1 MICRIIENAGYNAV
15 MSESVY
21 TADLVCPGCGS
32 SVPAEAERCVKCGKM
47 LGLAQAPAPRR
58 AAASPVNP
66 IPLDERRWMVISLMV
81 FAALFLGFPFLWKS
95 RAFTRGEKI
104 FWTIAVLIE
113 TVVIFWLF
121 YIGMAWAIGRIRDAL
136 P

>member
-1 MICRIIENAGYNAV
+1 
-15 MSESVY
+15 
-21 TADLVCPGCGS
+21 
-32 SVPAEAERCVKCGKM
+32 M
-47 LGLAQAPAPRR
+47 LGPGQAAVTPNV
-58 AAASPVNP
+58 AARPGNP

-95 RAFTRGEKI
+95 RAFTRAEKV

-121 YIGMAWAIGRIRDAL
+121 YIGMAWVIGRIRDAL
-136 P
+136 S

>member
-1 MICRIIENAGYNAV
+1 
-15 MSESVY
+15 MSESIY
-21 TADLVCPGCGS
+21 TADVVCPGCGA
-32 SVPAEAERCVKCGKM
+32 SVPVEAERCAKCGSM
-47 LGLAQAPAPRR
+47 LGPGQGASTHRVDLKPAET
-58 AAASPVNP
+58 V
-66 IPLDERRWMVISLMV
+66 PLDERRWMVISLMV

-95 RAFTRGEKI
+95 RAFTRAEKW
-104 FWTIAVLIE
+104 FWTIAVLVE